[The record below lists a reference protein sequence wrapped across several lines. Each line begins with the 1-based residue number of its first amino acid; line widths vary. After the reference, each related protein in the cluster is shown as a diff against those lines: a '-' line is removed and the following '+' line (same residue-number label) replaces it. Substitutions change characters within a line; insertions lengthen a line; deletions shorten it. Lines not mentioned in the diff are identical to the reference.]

1 MAKKEIKS
9 KLGKVLITDEQVI
22 QFPRGLIGFEQL
34 HEFVLLQIKDNS
46 PFLLLQS
53 IDDER
58 LGLIVADPFSFLTNY
73 QVVVGESERRILKL
87 QDKKDLT
94 VLVTVT
100 IPPGEPE
107 KTTLNL
113 TGPILIN
120 TNSRLG
126 LQVPQVELDGS
137 SRVELARLGETV
149 NRGNGETVKQGS
161 VGAQSEL

>member
-1 MAKKEIKS
+1 MAKKEIRS
-9 KLGKVLITDEQVI
+9 RLGRVLIESEQVI

-34 HEFVLLQIKDNS
+34 HEFVLLQIRDDS

-53 IDDER
+53 IEDER

-73 QVVVGESERRILKL
+73 QIVIGESERKILKL

-120 TNSRLG
+120 TKSRLG
-126 LQVPQVELDGS
+126 LQVPQLELDGP
-137 SRVELARLGETV
+137 SRVELARLREEC
-149 NRGNGETVKQGS
+149 R
-161 VGAQSEL
+161 SESMCAPNV